1 MRASYRTLARRNPEA
16 APAKAAAGAGAK
28 KSILPIVLGA
38 GAAGAVAYFIF
49 RKSASAA
56 LPPSSVYQPSN
67 SVGISASSGG
77 SQTSTGTT
85 FGPNGADP
93 SPSLVARLRGSD
105 LARQIFFLQ
114 AYLYSIGFTSAI
126 PDGIEGPVTDSM
138 ISGATQ
144 GAYTSYGPGVLTAVR
159 QGVMNTANSN
169 TLRNLPFTLPSDV
182 IAAVQ
187 TSAGSVDPG
196 SILGSSDLMVLPTS
210 PTPATPGPVTNP
222 PYMGLVNNTLAPASG
237 TRPAGQMIPVAGY
250 QRPPSLAPFN
260 SVAGNPGWGVIT
272 DPNGINIGLWNAL
285 AGWQHAPLGTGNVAT
300 DVKRNPVAGQG
311 GTFFDGYPYLGQT
324 KDLGYGIQLFQG

>member
-1 MRASYRTLARRNPEA
+1 MRASYRTLARRRNPAEA
-16 APAKAAAGAGAK
+16 TAAKGAAGAGAK

-56 LPPSSVYQPSN
+56 LPPASTYQPAN

-105 LARQIFFLQ
+105 LARQIFYLQ
-114 AYLYSIGFTSAI
+114 AWLYSIGFTSAV

-144 GAYTSYGPGVLTAVR
+144 GAYSSYGPGVMAAVR
-159 QGVMNTANSN
+159 QGTATLSNSG
-169 TLRNLPFTLPSDV
+169 TLRNIPFTLPSDV

-187 TSAGSVDPG
+187 ASAAAADPAGTSGAGSTLLMALATDGTAG
-196 SILGSSDLMVLPTS
+196 STGTG
-210 PTPATPGPVTNP
+210 TGA
-222 PYMGLVNNTLAPASG
+222 PYTGLVNNTLA
-237 TRPAGQMIPVAGY
+237 PAGQMIPVAGY

-300 DVKRNPVAGQG
+300 DVRRNPVAGQG
-311 GTFFDGYPYLGQT
+311 GGFFDGYPYLGQT
-324 KDLGYGIQLFQG
+324 QDLGYGIQLFQG